1 MTFLTST
8 SVLTSDHFLPAIF
21 VSSVGPVWYEVCGVS
36 KPNLP
41 APGVWNHADLK
52 PIGVPANAVA
62 VDLRGILI
70 ITDGANSGDTS
81 IGVGF
86 QTPGDSKPVGNY
98 AMQTCAVGP
107 TGGSR
112 SNGSAIVPCVNGCIQ
127 WFWYRVT
134 WANGLPTRCLLN
146 ILPERV
152 TDSTWIST
160 RFICREL
167 HRFRQH
173 QQPKPN
179 AVPRKG

>member
-1 MTFLTST
+1 LLAALLSSEMTFLTST
-8 SVLTSDHFLPAIF
+8 SILTPDHFLPAIF

-127 WFWYRVT
+127 WFWYRGNVGE
-134 WANGLPTRCLLN
+134 WPANPLLAQYPAGASYGFN
-146 ILPERV
+146 LDIHAIYMP
-152 TDSTWIST
+152 
-160 RFICREL
+160 
-167 HRFRQH
+167 
-173 QQPKPN
+173 
-179 AVPRKG
+179 